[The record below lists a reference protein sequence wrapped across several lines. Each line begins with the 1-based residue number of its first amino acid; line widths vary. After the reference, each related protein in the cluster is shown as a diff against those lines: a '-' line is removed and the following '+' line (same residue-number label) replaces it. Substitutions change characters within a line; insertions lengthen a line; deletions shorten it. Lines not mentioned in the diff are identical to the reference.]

1 MTDFKESHLLFTS
14 RRKRYAYPLLHMRTV
29 LEHFGHRSDS
39 SQKQKEKKKTNQKK
53 QDSLVSIVCPRPSP
67 FFNPVANKHTLTNPV
82 YTSYL
87 YLSLYRFIINNF
99 LVTSPITLAN
109 LSSIN
114 LVSIFRCSS
123 PPRHPVYPR
132 RVDPSV
138 LAFSPSSHRHSY
150 ISLPLRSRFITMKE
164 RRKEKNDLTSILTRV

>member
-1 MTDFKESHLLFTS
+1 MNALSRRMRNVRFMSWFEHDMTDFKEAHLLFTS

-39 SQKQKEKKKTNQKK
+39 SKNKKRRKK
-53 QDSLVSIVCPRPSP
+53 PTKKSRTHSLADIVCPRPSP

-114 LVSIFRCSS
+114 LVSIF
-123 PPRHPVYPR
+123 
-132 RVDPSV
+132 
-138 LAFSPSSHRHSY
+138 L
-150 ISLPLRSRFITMKE
+150 
-164 RRKEKNDLTSILTRV
+164 